1 MAFEAFDTAAIDAY
15 AAEAKERWGG
25 GEAYRQS
32 AKRTAAYTAEDWNA
46 VQEEMRAQFA
56 RFAAL
61 RGGDPAGE
69 EAQAA
74 CEALRRFISCR
85 FYDCTKEILAGLG
98 AMYIED
104 ERFRESIDRCGE
116 GTAGSR
122 GGHRDLL
129 RDMKKAGRPFGAAG
143 LVFSVALRRRRRS
156 RAGRVLPLSWGKPRG
171 WGWNRRPRCHP

>member
-1 MAFEAFDTAAIDAY
+1 MGRAARLIVRA
-15 AAEAKERWGG
+15 R
-25 GEAYRQS
+25 S
-32 AKRTAAYTAEDWNA
+32 ARAAYTAEDWNA
-46 VQEEMRAQFA
+46 VQEEMGAQFA

-116 GTAGSR
+116 GTAR
-122 GGHRDLL
+122 F
-129 RDMKKAGRPFGAAG
+129 AGEAIAIYC
-143 LVFSVALRRRRRS
+143 AT
-156 RAGRVLPLSWGKPRG
+156 
-171 WGWNRRPRCHP
+171 

>member
-32 AKRTAAYTAEDWNA
+32 AERTAAYTAEDWNA
-46 VQEEMRAQFA
+46 VQEEMGAHLPGSPRCGAET
-56 RFAAL
+56 
-61 RGGDPAGE
+61 RGRG
-69 EAQAA
+69 AQAA

-104 ERFRESIDRCGE
+104 KRFWESIDRCGE
-116 GTAGSR
+116 GTAR
-122 GGHRDLL
+122 F
-129 RDMKKAGRPFGAAG
+129 AGEAIAIYC
-143 LVFSVALRRRRRS
+143 AT
-156 RAGRVLPLSWGKPRG
+156 
-171 WGWNRRPRCHP
+171 